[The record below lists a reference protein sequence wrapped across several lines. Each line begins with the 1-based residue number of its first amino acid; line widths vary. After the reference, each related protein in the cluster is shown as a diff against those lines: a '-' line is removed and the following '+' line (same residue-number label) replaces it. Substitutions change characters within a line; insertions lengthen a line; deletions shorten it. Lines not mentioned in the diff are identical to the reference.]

1 MLRHGEERTARNR
14 APRKRSVTRDGAN
27 LRFDPGTRSIADLRD
42 AIRQELSIAG
52 VVEEILCERIA
63 SAAWDLSS
71 PTNSEPS
78 QRSQTA
84 TEQRLIAA
92 IEALG
97 RLRELRLRS
106 WGTPRIDEP
115 RAPSE
120 DPLTMWSEA
129 ESVGSAQPEQ
139 WRDPIISAGRAA
151 TTESESRAPRAP
163 WRERLSID
171 PAVSETSPVI
181 KGTWVSVGHIISM
194 IVDGWSWS
202 DILKSHPELI
212 EDDIR
217 ACLAYTVE
225 SEPAGVN
232 LAAESDK

>member
-1 MLRHGEERTARNR
+1 M
-14 APRKRSVTRDGAN
+14 
-27 LRFDPGTRSIADLRD
+27 ADLRD
-42 AIRQELSIAG
+42 AIRRELSIAG
-52 VVEEILCERIA
+52 VMEEILCERIA
-63 SAAWDLSS
+63 KAAWDLTS

-78 QRSQTA
+78 PRSQTA

-97 RLRELRLRS
+97 RLRELRLRA
-106 WGTPRIDEP
+106 WGTPRIEEP
-115 RAPSE
+115 RVPSE
-120 DPLTMWSEA
+120 EPLTMWPEA
-129 ESVGSAQPEQ
+129 ESVDSAQPEQ
-139 WRDPIISAGRAA
+139 CRDPIIFAGRSA
-151 TTESESRAPRAP
+151 TNESESRAPRVT

-171 PAVSETSPVI
+171 PAVSDTSPVI

-232 LAAESDK
+232 LAAGSDTK